1 MSRYAM
7 LVVLVCFALTGTPLF
22 AQLNGTYTI
31 NNTGTGSADYTTF
44 ADAINDLVANGASGE
59 VIFNVKGIY
68 EEYINI
74 PAYPVTASFDVN
86 LHNVIFRG
94 EGIAPEGAGQ
104 TTLDKTVV
112 HRPTT
117 GSVPSPL
124 VFISGA
130 TNVRFEDMFLRG
142 LYGPSAGTGAGLP
155 TPNGPVVQLFG
166 SPSSNTAHITLDRVK
181 TFGLNEGLLIDQV
194 PVDQVTVRNSV
205 LFGQAPI
212 RVSGPSSLNANGLKI
227 HDNNISTGTVN
238 TLVDVA
244 NYNNVEIYGNTMLGL
259 DVGIDLDGADQNVRI
274 YNNTIQGDIGIRI
287 KGVISSGF
295 EGLIGNNMVR
305 GVTRGITLENA
316 GRYDIVHNSVDIVGA
331 TYNACSTD
339 FNASARTLNVEGS
352 LSTDIFVRNNVLPNF
367 AGGPALYV
375 DAAVGSSV
383 IDSDGN
389 NLFTYGENVIHYR
402 GADFESVGLFQVDV
416 ASGAR
421 EDDSI
426 TCNPQYAD
434 SANQD
439 LHSDAKCMDG
449 AAVTGFSIS
458 NLLNTDIDGDARAA
472 ASGPSDI
479 GADEFTSTK
488 AAPLPLGSYTV
499 GGTSPDFPT
508 FADALTAL
516 YERGIAGPVIFN
528 LASGNHPLPSSAAFS
543 YFRPVDGAT
552 ETETITF
559 SGNQTTPSS
568 ITNLIQLCGRLHMTF
583 EHITRTTAS
592 NGVEMG
598 RFVSD
603 VTFKNST
610 FNSSG
615 SAMDAHIG
623 PTSSAGEFGAI
634 AKDIEISNNAFL
646 GDFRNAIQ
654 ILQGQNVVVA
664 QNTITHSNPSAS
676 NFTTGVA
683 VGNFAGPAREVMI
696 LDNTISEVS
705 LGITLSL
712 TSTGAVRRNNI
723 RTYNRALSLEAD
735 VSSTEVL
742 VLNNMLHTSEIDGPA
757 AELTVSNARVY
768 HNTILVSGSTN
779 LAGLAPP
786 GLNAALT
793 VNSATSSF
801 FLNNLFINLAGGRAV
816 DYGDLNS
823 SLFES
828 NHNLF
833 YVPGTSAHIVQWGT
847 GAQLQQFAS
856 FAAFQSASV
865 SGTNEVNSLSK
876 AITFVSNTDLHLAG
890 SSIGDTSI
898 GGTSTVE
905 KFLQRDIDGE
915 IRSKQPYM
923 GADEVASSP
932 LAAGVLPVELTSF
945 DATHTSDTIHLH
957 WTTASETNNAG
968 FAVEM
973 AAVTTDSTTT
983 WTEQAFVDGAGTTLE
998 AQDYSHTL
1006 PDLDIGTYRFR
1017 LGQVDFD
1024 GTVDYSTEVE
1034 VTLEL
1039 AEGYVLSTA
1048 YPNPFNPQ
1056 TQFTLQ
1062 VSHDQQVA
1070 IAAYDIT
1077 GRRVALLHAGTLAG
1091 QRQHTFAFDAA
1102 NLASGLYL
1110 IRVTGERF
1118 SETQQVMLV
1127 K

>member
-1 MSRYAM
+1 
-7 LVVLVCFALTGTPLF
+7 
-22 AQLNGTYTI
+22 
-31 NNTGTGSADYTTF
+31 
-44 ADAINDLVANGASGE
+44 
-59 VIFNVKGIY
+59 
-68 EEYINI
+68 
-74 PAYPVTASFDVN
+74 
-86 LHNVIFRG
+86 
-94 EGIAPEGAGQ
+94 
-104 TTLDKTVV
+104 
-112 HRPTT
+112 
-117 GSVPSPL
+117 
-124 VFISGA
+124 
-130 TNVRFEDMFLRG
+130 EDMFLRG
-142 LYGPSAGTGAGLP
+142 LYGPSTGTSSGLP
-155 TPNGPVVQLFG
+155 TPNGPVVQVFG
-166 SPSSNTAHITLDRVK
+166 SAARITLDQVK
-181 TFGLNEGLLIDQV
+181 TFGLNEGLLINQGS
-194 PVDQVTVRNSV
+194 VDQVTVRNSV

-212 RVSGPSSLNANGLKI
+212 SVSGQAGANANSLKI
-227 HDNNISTGTVN
+227 HDNSISTGTFN

-244 NYNNVEIYGNTMLGL
+244 NYNNVEIYGNTMLGT

-274 YNNTIQGDIGIRI
+274 YNNNVQANIGIRI

-295 EGLIGNNMVR
+295 DGLIGNNMVR
-305 GVTRGITLENA
+305 GATRGITLENA
-316 GRYDIVHNSVDIVGA
+316 GRYDVVHNSVDIVGA

-352 LSTDIFVRNNVLPNF
+352 LSTDIFVRNNALPNF

-375 DAAVGSSV
+375 DAAVGSSA

-402 GADFESVGLFQVDV
+402 GANFESVGLFQVDA

-426 TCNPQYAD
+426 TCNPQYVD

-449 AAVTGFSIS
+449 AAVTGFLIS

-472 ASGPSDI
+472 VTGPSDI

-488 AAPLPLGSYTV
+488 AAPLPLGSYSV
-499 GGTSPDFPT
+499 GGGSADFAT
-508 FADALTAL
+508 LASAIEAL
-516 YERGIAGPVIFN
+516 YTRGIAGPVIFN
-528 LASGNHPLPSSAAFS
+528 IAAGNHPLPSSAQFN

-552 ETETITF
+552 ETETIRF
-559 SGNQTTPSS
+559 SGNQTTPSN
-568 ITNLIQLCGRLHMTF
+568 ITNRIQLCGRLHMTF
-583 EHITRTTAS
+583 EHITRATAT

-623 PTSSAGEFGAI
+623 PTSSAGELGAI

-696 LDNTISEVS
+696 LDNTISEVTN
-705 LGITLSL
+705 GVTLNL
-712 TSTGAVRRNNI
+712 TSTGAVRRNSI
-723 RTYNRALSLEAD
+723 RSHNDALSLEAD
-735 VSSTEVL
+735 VNTTQVL
-742 VLNNMLHTSEIDGPA
+742 VLNNMLHTSGLEGPA
-757 AELTVSNARVY
+757 FRLTAQEARVY
-768 HNTILVSGSTN
+768 HNTVLVSGSTN
-779 LAGLAPP
+779 LPGLTPP
-786 GLNAALT
+786 GRNSAIQ
-793 VNSATSSF
+793 VNSATGSF
-801 FLNNLFINLAGGRAV
+801 FLNNLFINLAGGRAA

-823 SLFES
+823 SSFGS

-833 YVPGTSAHIVQWGT
+833 FVPNTSAHTVQWGT
-847 GAQLQQFAS
+847 GAQQQQFAT
-856 FAAFQSASV
+856 FAAFQTAAV
-865 SGTNEVNSLSK
+865 SGTNEAQSLSK
-876 AITFVSNTDLHLAG
+876 AVVFTSNTDLHLSG
-890 SSIGDTSI
+890 TSIGDSDL
-898 GGTSTVE
+898 GGTPTVE
-905 KFLQRDIDGE
+905 AFLQRDIDGD
-915 IRSKQPYM
+915 IRSRAPYL

-945 DATHTSDTIHLH
+945 EATHTDTAVHLR

-968 FAVEM
+968 FAIEM
-973 AAVTTDSTTT
+973 ALVTADSTTA
-983 WTEQAFVDGAGTTLE
+983 WAEQAFVAGAGTTLE
-998 AQDYSHTL
+998 AQAYSHTL
-1006 PDLDIGTYRFR
+1006 GDLDLGSYRFR
-1017 LGQVDFD
+1017 LRQVDFD

-1056 TQFTLQ
+1056 TQFTLT
-1062 VSHDQQVA
+1062 VSHNQQVA
-1070 IAAYDIT
+1070 VTAYDVT
-1077 GRRVALLHAGTLAG
+1077 GRQVAVLYAGELAG
-1091 QRQHTFAFDAA
+1091 QRQHAFTFDAA

-1118 SETQQVMLV
+1118 TETQQVMLV

>member
-1 MSRYAM
+1 MSCYAT
-7 LVVLVCFALTGTPLF
+7 LVVLVCFALTGTPTF

-31 NNTGTGSADYTTF
+31 NNTGSGSADYTTF
-44 ADAINDLVANGASGE
+44 TDAIAALVANGASGD
-59 VIFNVKGIY
+59 VIFEVKGIY

-74 PAYPVTASFDVN
+74 PSYPQTATFDVS

-94 EGIAPEGAGQ
+94 EGIVPEGAGQ

-117 GSVPSPL
+117 GSLPSPL

-130 TNVRFEDMFLRG
+130 TNIRFEDMFLRG

-166 SPSSNTAHITLDRVK
+166 STSLTTARITLDRVK
-181 TFGLNEGLLIDQV
+181 TFGLNEGLLVDQV

-212 RVSGPSSLNANGLKI
+212 RVSGPSNSNANSLKI
-227 HDNNISTGTVN
+227 HDNNISTGTAN

-244 NYNNVEIYGNTMLGL
+244 NYNNVEIYGNTMLGP
-259 DVGIDLDGADQNVRI
+259 DVGIDLDGADQSVRI
-274 YNNTIQGDIGIRI
+274 YNNTVQGDIGIRI

-316 GRYDIVHNSVDIVGA
+316 GRYDIVHNSVDLVGA

-352 LSTDIFVRNNVLPNF
+352 LSTDLFVRNNALPNF

-375 DAAVGSSV
+375 DATVGSGV

-402 GADFESVGLFQVDV
+402 GADFESVGLFQVDA

-449 AAVTGFSIS
+449 AAVTGFPIS
-458 NLLNTDIDGDARAA
+458 TLLNTDIDGDARAA
-472 ASGPSDI
+472 VSGPSDI

-488 AAPLPLGSYTV
+488 AAPLPLGSYSV
-499 GGTSPDFPT
+499 GGTSPDFAT
-508 FADALTAL
+508 LADAIAAL
-516 YERGIAGPVIFN
+516 YERGIAGSIIFN
-528 LASGNHPLPSSAAFS
+528 LASGNHPLPTNTLNN

-559 SGNQTTPSS
+559 SGDKTTPSN

-583 EHITRTTAS
+583 EHITRATAS

-603 VTFKNST
+603 VTIKNNV
-610 FNSSG
+610 FNAPT
-615 SAMDAHIG
+615 SATDTHIG
-623 PTSSAGEFGAI
+623 TTSSAGELGAI
-634 AKDIEISNNAFL
+634 AKDIEISNNSFL
-646 GDFRNAIQ
+646 GDFSNAIK
-654 ILQGQNVVVA
+654 ILQGQNVEIA
-664 QNTITHSNPSAS
+664 QNTITHSNPSS
-676 NFTTGVA
+676 SRFTTGIA
-683 VGNFAGPAREVMI
+683 VGDVSGPAREVMI
-696 LDNTISEVS
+696 LDNTLSDVS
-705 LGITLSL
+705 AGVTLNV
-712 TSTGAVRRNNI
+712 TSTASLRRNNI
-723 RTYNRALSLEAD
+723 RTYNRALALEAD

-768 HNTILVSGSTN
+768 HNTVLVSGSTS

-793 VNSATSSF
+793 VNSAAGSF
-801 FLNNLFINLAGGRAV
+801 FLNNLFINLAGGRAA

-823 SLFES
+823 SSFGS

-833 YVPGTSAHIVQWGT
+833 FVPNTSAHTVQWGT
-847 GAQLQQFAS
+847 GAQQQQFAT
-856 FAAFQSASV
+856 FAAFQTAAV
-865 SGTNEVNSLSK
+865 SGTNEAQSLSCLLYTSPSPRDRTRSRMPSSAWPK
-876 AITFVSNTDLHLAG
+876 HGVTAHG
-890 SSIGDTSI
+890 SRTTIF
-898 GGTSTVE
+898 
-905 KFLQRDIDGE
+905 FL
-915 IRSKQPYM
+915 
-923 GADEVASSP
+923 
-932 LAAGVLPVELTSF
+932 
-945 DATHTSDTIHLH
+945 
-957 WTTASETNNAG
+957 
-968 FAVEM
+968 
-973 AAVTTDSTTT
+973 
-983 WTEQAFVDGAGTTLE
+983 
-998 AQDYSHTL
+998 
-1006 PDLDIGTYRFR
+1006 
-1017 LGQVDFD
+1017 
-1024 GTVDYSTEVE
+1024 
-1034 VTLEL
+1034 
-1039 AEGYVLSTA
+1039 
-1048 YPNPFNPQ
+1048 
-1056 TQFTLQ
+1056 
-1062 VSHDQQVA
+1062 
-1070 IAAYDIT
+1070 
-1077 GRRVALLHAGTLAG
+1077 
-1091 QRQHTFAFDAA
+1091 
-1102 NLASGLYL
+1102 
-1110 IRVTGERF
+1110 
-1118 SETQQVMLV
+1118 
-1127 K
+1127 